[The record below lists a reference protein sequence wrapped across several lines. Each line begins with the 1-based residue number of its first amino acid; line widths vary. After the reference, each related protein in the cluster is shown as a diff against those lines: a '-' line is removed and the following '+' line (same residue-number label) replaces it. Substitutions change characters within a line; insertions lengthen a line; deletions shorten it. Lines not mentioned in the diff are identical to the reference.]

1 MLVKNLYL
9 CVVWI
14 MLFSD
19 LYFYSLGNYINA
31 WWLHETWNSI
41 KCWVV
46 SNPLVLIYLYIAQPI
61 EHSKAVITTN
71 IFSNSILSHYR
82 TIKHLE
88 VFAKRCIDQK
98 QNRMPFWN
106 HEYFS
111 MPQNVLQHTDTLNT
125 ELLR

>member
-1 MLVKNLYL
+1 ML
-9 CVVWI
+9 
-14 MLFSD
+14 
-19 LYFYSLGNYINA
+19 GT
-31 WWLHETWNSI
+31 HETWSSI

-46 SNPLVLIYLYIAQPI
+46 SNPLVLIYLYIAQSI